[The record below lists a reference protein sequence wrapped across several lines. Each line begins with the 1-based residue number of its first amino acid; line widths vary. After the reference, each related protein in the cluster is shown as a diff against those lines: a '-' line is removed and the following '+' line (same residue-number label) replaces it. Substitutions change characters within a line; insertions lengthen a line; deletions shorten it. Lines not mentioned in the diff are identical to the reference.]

1 MEFKENKPIYL
12 QIIDFCFQKILK
24 KDWLEDERIPS
35 VRELAVSLEVNPNTV
50 MRSFEYMQAEGVIY
64 PKRGM
69 GYFVEKS
76 AFESIL
82 KLQRKDFFEEVL
94 PETFKTM
101 ELLHINIDEVV
112 EKYNNTKKK

>member
-24 KDWLEDERIPS
+24 KDWMEEERIPS

-64 PKRGM
+64 TKRGM
-69 GYFVEKS
+69 GYFVEKN
-76 AFESIL
+76 AFDIIL

-94 PETFKTM
+94 PETFRAM
-101 ELLHINIDEVV
+101 DLLQVSIEEVV
-112 EKYNNTKKK
+112 ENYRGRNS

>member
-24 KDWLEDERIPS
+24 KDWMEEERIPS

-64 PKRGM
+64 TKRGM
-69 GYFVEKS
+69 GYFVEKN
-76 AFESIL
+76 AFDIIL

-94 PETFKTM
+94 PETFRAM
-101 ELLHINIDEVV
+101 DLLQVSIEEVV
-112 EKYNNTKKK
+112 ENYRERNS

>member
-24 KDWLEDERIPS
+24 KEWMEEERIPS

-64 PKRGM
+64 TKRGM
-69 GYFVEKS
+69 GYFVEKN
-76 AFESIL
+76 AFDVIL

-94 PETFKTM
+94 PETFRAM
-101 ELLHINIDEVV
+101 DLLQVSIDEVV
-112 EKYNNTKKK
+112 ENYRERKN

>member
-24 KDWLEDERIPS
+24 KDWMEEERIPS

-64 PKRGM
+64 TKRGM
-69 GYFVEKS
+69 GYFVEKN
-76 AFESIL
+76 AFNIIL

-94 PETFKTM
+94 PETFKAM
-101 ELLHINIDEVV
+101 DLLHVSIEEVV
-112 EKYNNTKKK
+112 ENYRERKI

>member
-24 KDWLEDERIPS
+24 KDWLPDERIPS
-35 VRELAVSLEVNPNTV
+35 VRDLAVALEVNPNTI
-50 MRSFEYMQAEGVIY
+50 MRSFEYMQAEGVIF

-76 AFESIL
+76 AFDVIL

-94 PETFKTM
+94 PETFKSM
-101 ELLHINIDEVV
+101 DLLQVSIEEVI
-112 EKYNNTKKK
+112 EKYNNRNQ

>member
-24 KDWLEDERIPS
+24 KDWMEEERIPS

-64 PKRGM
+64 TKRGM
-69 GYFVEKS
+69 GYFVEKN
-76 AFESIL
+76 AFDIIL

-94 PETFKTM
+94 PETFKAM
-101 ELLHINIDEVV
+101 DLLQVSIEEVV
-112 EKYNNTKKK
+112 ENYRERNS